1 MDGQRLICIK
11 YSTLLRTENHSLP
24 YKTSRRF
31 VFLNN
36 SYREN
41 NLRDVT
47 SHPDKKMPDLVQA
60 RRIMPKSG
68 SLFTSA
74 AWRSWSPV
82 CDCRPIALRHRLSPG
97 LPLSDVC
104 SAYSNL
110 VFSIPYR
117 KILLEGCLRSA
128 YRFSLT

>member
-1 MDGQRLICIK
+1 MDGKRLICVK

-47 SHPDKKMPDLVQA
+47 SHPDKKMPDFVQA
-60 RRIMPKSG
+60 RRIMRKMYAW
-68 SLFTSA
+68 SL
-74 AWRSWSPV
+74 RQPV
-82 CDCRPIALRHRLSPG
+82 DHDAGGMVTVMR
-97 LPLSDVC
+97 
-104 SAYSNL
+104 
-110 VFSIPYR
+110 
-117 KILLEGCLRSA
+117 
-128 YRFSLT
+128 

>member
-60 RRIMPKSG
+60 RRIMPKNS
-68 SLFTSA
+68 SLLSSV
-74 AWRSWSPV
+74 AWRSWTRLRCRKNPKPENCLKCAQSPSSSV
-82 CDCRPIALRHRLSPG
+82 H
-97 LPLSDVC
+97 
-104 SAYSNL
+104 
-110 VFSIPYR
+110 
-117 KILLEGCLRSA
+117 
-128 YRFSLT
+128 

>member
-1 MDGQRLICIK
+1 MLSIAP
-11 YSTLLRTENHSLP
+11 LLRTENHSLP

-47 SHPDKKMPDLVQA
+47 SHPDKKMPDFVQA

-68 SLFTSA
+68 SWLSSA

-82 CDCRPIALRHRLSPG
+82 CDGRPIALRRRLSPG
-97 LPLSDVC
+97 LPLSDVTLC
-104 SAYSNL
+104 DNYYNTQEGFRTLQRTVNL
-110 VFSIPYR
+110 LPIVVKRLGNANNKPM
-117 KILLEGCLRSA
+117 
-128 YRFSLT
+128 